1 MLELQELS
9 GHLAD
14 CSQGKLSLGDFEDWF
29 ARNSW
34 NVHQS
39 EDDSLIDAA
48 FAIEELLSA
57 EADARIDRATLLR
70 RLCQLALLLEAG
82 LLFVKTGSISMP
94 QQITVEWGA
103 SYGDQSQVI
112 SMSVSVPETLE
123 LLHA

>member
-1 MLELQELS
+1 MLDFHELA

-29 ARNSW
+29 VRNSW

-39 EDDSLIDAA
+39 QDDNLIQAA

-57 EADARIDRATLLR
+57 ESDARIDSATLLR
-70 RLCQLALLLEAG
+70 RFYQLTLLLDAD
-82 LLFVKTGSISMP
+82 LVSVKTGSISKP
-94 QQITVEWGA
+94 QKITVEWGT
-103 SYGDQSQVI
+103 SYEDQPQVI

-123 LLHA
+123 LLSA

>member
-1 MLELQELS
+1 MLEFQELS

-29 ARNSW
+29 VQNSW

-39 EDDSLIDAA
+39 KDDSLIHAV

-57 EADARIDRATLLR
+57 EVDARIDNATLLHR
-70 RLCQLALLLEAG
+70 FYQLSLLLEG
-82 LLFVKTGSISMP
+82 LLFVKTGSISKP
-94 QQITVEWGA
+94 QKITVEWGT
-103 SYGDQSQVI
+103 SYGDQTQVI